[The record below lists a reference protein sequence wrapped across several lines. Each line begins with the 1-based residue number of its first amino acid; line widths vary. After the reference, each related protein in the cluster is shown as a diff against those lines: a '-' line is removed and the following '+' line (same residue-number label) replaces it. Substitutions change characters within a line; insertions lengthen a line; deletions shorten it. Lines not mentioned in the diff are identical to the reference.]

1 LIINIYLS
9 FLQIFIDNR
18 SVFYGITHLMAEYV
32 THPLRMPAAL
42 LQRIEQE
49 AQQQSIS
56 LNEFMA
62 YILNL
67 HISQL
72 ESERQ
77 KPMFSTASA
86 DEPDEA
92 GDWTI
97 PIPITLDQF
106 ISGAIKRHQDEAD
119 SDGDDETATPNVSEI
134 SIKEQAK
141 EIIERGEQHSR
152 Q

>member
-1 LIINIYLS
+1 
-9 FLQIFIDNR
+9 
-18 SVFYGITHLMAEYV
+18 MAEYV

-56 LNEFMA
+56 LDEFMS

-72 ESERQ
+72 ESEKQR
-77 KPMFSTASA
+77 PMLSAAST
-86 DEPDEA
+86 DEPDEG
-92 GDWTI
+92 GDLTI

-106 ISGAIKRHQDEAD
+106 ISGAIKRHTDEAV
-119 SDGDDETATPNVSEI
+119 SDGDDADEETTPNVSEN

-141 EIIERGEQHSR
+141 EIIERGEQHKR
-152 Q
+152 R